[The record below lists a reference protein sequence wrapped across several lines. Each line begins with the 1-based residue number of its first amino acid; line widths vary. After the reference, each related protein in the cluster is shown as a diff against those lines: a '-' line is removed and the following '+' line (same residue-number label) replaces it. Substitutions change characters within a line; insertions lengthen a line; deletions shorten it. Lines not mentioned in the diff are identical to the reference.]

1 MERFEEETQK
11 RPKIGEILLGMD
23 TPKKRFQVSGS
34 IGGFSKMVATME
46 FETACDYALLQLSH
60 ELSPN
65 ITPNLPTDPYV
76 GIDANAQRHGAFR
89 VIEILKHLAD
99 PEKEPTQLKT
109 ERLNY
114 ASPSS
119 RPSRTLT
126 SNDPAKAT

>member
-1 MERFEEETQK
+1 
-11 RPKIGEILLGMD
+11 
-23 TPKKRFQVSGS
+23 
-34 IGGFSKMVATME
+34 MVASVE

-99 PEKEPTQLKT
+99 PEKEPTQPKT

-114 ASPSS
+114 ASPSPRSPTTSTS
-119 RPSRTLT
+119 RPA
-126 SNDPAKAT
+126 DKGK